1 MVVSYPAIVHKVEKS
16 YWLEFPD
23 LPGCQT
29 YGDTLNQTMEYAM
42 EALGGYLLV
51 LLEEQKPIPCPSDIQ
66 RICPEEDA
74 FTTLVAC
81 NINQYKDSK
90 AVKKTLTIPAWL
102 NDIAMDKGINFSKV
116 LQDAL
121 LSRIQTRQ

>member
-1 MVVSYPAIVHKVEKS
+1 MVVSYPAIVHKEEQS

-29 YGDTLNQTMEYAM
+29 YGDTLNQTMEAAM

-51 LLEEQKPIPCPSDIQ
+51 LLGEEKKLPAPSEMDILQ
-66 RICPEEDA
+66 PEDG
-74 FTTLVAC
+74 FTTLVVC
-81 NINQYKDSK
+81 NINQYKDTR

-102 NDIAMDKGINFSKV
+102 NDMAVEKGINFSKV

-121 LSRIQTRQ
+121 LSKIQAR

>member
-1 MVVSYPAIVHKVEKS
+1 MVVSYPAIVHKEDES

-29 YGDTLNQTMEYAM
+29 YGGTLNQTIEYAM
-42 EALGGYLLV
+42 EALGGYLLL
-51 LLEEQKPIPCPSDIQ
+51 LLEEEKTFPCPSDIQ
-66 RICPEEDA
+66 KLCAEEGA

-81 NINQYKDSK
+81 NINQYKDTR

-102 NDIAMDKGINFSKV
+102 NDIAMEKGINFSKV

-121 LSRIQTRQ
+121 LSRIQTR

>member
-1 MVVSYPAIVHKVEKS
+1 MVVSYPAIVHKEEQS

-29 YGDTLNQTMEYAM
+29 YGYTLNQTMEAAM

-51 LLEEQKPIPCPSDIQ
+51 LLEEEKKLPAPSEMDILH
-66 RICPEEDA
+66 PEDG
-74 FTTLVAC
+74 FTTLVVC
-81 NINQYKDSK
+81 NINQYKDTR

-102 NDIAMDKGINFSKV
+102 NDMAVEKGINFSKV

-121 LSRIQTRQ
+121 LSKIQAR

>member
-1 MVVSYPAIVHKVEKS
+1 MVVSYPAIVHKEEQS

-29 YGDTLNQTMEYAM
+29 YGYTLNQTMEAAM

-51 LLEEQKPIPCPSDIQ
+51 LLEEEKKLPAPSEMDILQ
-66 RICPEEDA
+66 PEDG
-74 FTTLVAC
+74 FTTLVVC
-81 NINQYKDSK
+81 NINQYKDTR

-102 NDIAMDKGINFSKV
+102 NDMAVEKGINFSKV

-121 LSRIQTRQ
+121 LSKIQAR

>member
-1 MVVSYPAIVHKVEKS
+1 MVVSYPAIVHKEEQS

-29 YGDTLNQTMEYAM
+29 YGDTLNQTMEAAM

-51 LLEEQKPIPCPSDIQ
+51 LLEEEKKLPAPSEMDILQ
-66 RICPEEDA
+66 PEDG
-74 FTTLVAC
+74 FTTLVVC
-81 NINQYKDSK
+81 NINQYKDTR

-102 NDIAMDKGINFSKV
+102 NDMAVEKGINFSKV

-121 LSRIQTRQ
+121 LSKIQAR

>member
-1 MVVSYPAIVHKVEKS
+1 MVVSYPAIVHKEEKS

-42 EALGGYLLV
+42 EALGGYLLL
-51 LLEEQKPIPCPSDIQ
+51 LLEKQKQLPCPSNIQ
-66 RICPEEDA
+66 KICPEGDA

-81 NINQYKDSK
+81 NINQYKDTR

-102 NDIAMDKGINFSKV
+102 NDIAMEKGVNFSKV

-121 LSRIQTRQ
+121 LSKIQTR

>member
-1 MVVSYPAIVHKVEKS
+1 MVVSYPAIIHREGKS

-42 EALGGYLLV
+42 EALSGYLLL
-51 LLEEQKPIPCPSDIQ
+51 LLEEKKPLPCPSDIQ
-66 RICPEEDA
+66 KFQTDSDS

-81 NINQYKDSK
+81 NMNQYKDTR

-102 NDIAMDKGINFSKV
+102 NDMAMEKGINFSKV

-121 LSRIQTRQ
+121 LSKIQAR